1 MQSTAKVATPVVH
14 NAFVIP
20 KGLVPKETL
29 ELSPEQRVALRVLLA
44 DPVFKRAIEFAQLQR
59 PSSFFS
65 GPATTEEKVERLAE
79 IRGWDACLMA
89 ICLQA
94 QTEVYN
100 FKNYKSVGYNW
111 TQPSGYENNEEG

>member
-1 MQSTAKVATPVVH
+1 MQSAAKVATPVVH

-20 KGLVPKETL
+20 KGIVPKETL
-29 ELSPEQRVALRVLLA
+29 ELSPEQRVELRVLLNN
-44 DPVFKRAIEFAQLQR
+44 PVFKRAVEFAQLQK

-65 GPATTEEKVERLAE
+65 SPVTTEEKVERLAE

-94 QTEVYN
+94 QTEVFN
-100 FKNYKSVGYNW
+100 FKNYKAVGYKW
-111 TQPSGYENNEEG
+111 TQPSGYENKEEG